1 MVSSYNLCFLVMW
14 LPNDVFLTNHM
25 LDAWGTSYLEKCNA
39 WYMRPHGTE
48 KPWKS
53 CEEMKSHPIVS
64 IWTHRGF
71 MLEGMHA
78 APVLNPLEIY
88 SWLPWANTY
97 FALTNKKRIPYRYPI
112 KDPHALFRQNKDIFN
127 RNITQ
132 ALKRFGAIKFMTPLH
147 HELKKRRR
155 PSIKPNIRTFI
166 IMTSQRLC

>member
-1 MVSSYNLCFLVMW
+1 MVSSYNLGFLVMW

-78 APVLNPLEIY
+78 APVLNPLEIIHGSPKQTRILPSRIRSVFRIDTPSKILTPY
-88 SWLPWANTY
+88 SGKTKIFLIEISHKLW
-97 FALTNKKRIPYRYPI
+97 
-112 KDPHALFRQNKDIFN
+112 KDLEP
-127 RNITQ
+127 
-132 ALKRFGAIKFMTPLH
+132 
-147 HELKKRRR
+147 
-155 PSIKPNIRTFI
+155 
-166 IMTSQRLC
+166 